1 MRPGMHYLKGTTDRR
16 VHACPHVNARSITV
30 FDAVRSGVVPRRR
43 PAASR

>member
-1 MRPGMHYLKGTTDRR
+1 MRPGMHYLKGATDRR

-30 FDAVRSGVVPRRR
+30 FDAVRLVPRRR